1 MSEVTA
7 DENMLRAIF
16 ERAKE
21 VERAAFEA
29 GRNPE
34 ENRGMQW
41 IDYHNAETIAAERL
55 TGITWKQIES
65 EYAYE
70 ANAGV
75 FEFGW
80 ILPKYY
86 EGLRFGTWVTDEF
99 VQWLEKGHFEI
110 DKSNPEYQG
119 YLKKKME
126 LTIELI
132 SERYPEE
139 MKAAGIYRQAGV
151 AEKASIGNV
160 KRMIASRKG
169 ELQTRD
175 GNRTQGKAKTDPLAL
190 S

>member
-1 MSEVTA
+1 MSEVIT
-7 DENMLRAIF
+7 DETMLCVIF

-21 VERAAFEA
+21 VEKAAFETR
-29 GRNPE
+29 RNLE
-34 ENRGMQW
+34 RSWGMEW

-55 TGITWKQIES
+55 TGVTWKQIES

-70 ANAGV
+70 ANTGV

-99 VQWLEKGHFEI
+99 VQWLERGHFEI
-110 DKSNPEYQG
+110 DESNPEYQE

-132 SERYPEE
+132 SEKYPEE
-139 MKAAGIYRQAGV
+139 MKAAGIYRQADV
-151 AEKASIGNV
+151 TEKVSVGNV
-160 KRMIASRKG
+160 KKIIAVRK
-169 ELQTRD
+169 EEVQIRD
-175 GNRTQGKAKTDPLAL
+175 GNKERGTIKMDSITQ
-190 S
+190 